1 MAEGPEQQRRVRR
14 EPPPGEDRPEIRR
27 RLSSERDELNP
38 DPTSTDDEME
48 ALRQDIARTRAE
60 MSESVY
66 ALQERMNPQYIRQ
79 QATSQL
85 RQGASDRAKG
95 ASSGVT
101 DTIRNNPIPAAL
113 TGAGLVGL
121 GWLIAS
127 GASGSSESSSEQS
140 GYRDSSDYGYGERG
154 YGERGS
160 YRQEDPYYDPYDTPE
175 YTYSSGFTSREAGG
189 REVDV
194 YSDDDDD
201 DSGSRT
207 GQARERAGQAGQ
219 QARERAG
226 QAGQQARERAGQASQ
241 QARQRASQARGE
253 AQQRAQQAKG
263 GFQRALQESP
273 LSLGAIALGIGAAV
287 GFAIPESSKENEL
300 MGETRDQLA
309 NQAQRQ
315 ADETAQRAQRVAKQA
330 RETAEEE
337 ASRQDLSE

>member
-1 MAEGPEQQRRVRR
+1 MAEGPEEQQRRIRR

-27 RLSSERDELNP
+27 RLSAERDELDP

-48 ALRQDIARTRAE
+48 ALRLDIARTRAE

-79 QATSQL
+79 QATSQI

-101 DTIRNNPIPAAL
+101 DTIRNNPVPAAL

-127 GASGSSESSSEQS
+127 GASGSGSNESYSGKSDSDEQS
-140 GYRDSSDYGYGERG
+140 GYR
-154 YGERGS
+154 
-160 YRQEDPYYDPYDTPE
+160 QESPYYDLESE
-175 YTYSSGFTSREAGG
+175 YTYSSGSTSQALES
-189 REVDV
+189 
-194 YSDDDDD
+194 YPYDDDDD
-201 DSGSRT
+201 ESESRSGQASQKASQAQE
-207 GQARERAGQAGQ
+207 QARERAGQAGQ
-219 QARERAG
+219 QAKE
-226 QAGQQARERAGQASQ
+226 
-241 QARQRASQARGE
+241 RASQARGE

-263 GFQRALQESP
+263 GFQRALRESP
-273 LSLGAIALGIGAAV
+273 LSLGAIAVGLGAAV
-287 GFAIPESSKENEL
+287 GFAIPGSSKENEL

-309 NQAQRQ
+309 NQAQQ
-315 ADETAQRAQRVAKQA
+315 KADETAQRAQRVAQQA